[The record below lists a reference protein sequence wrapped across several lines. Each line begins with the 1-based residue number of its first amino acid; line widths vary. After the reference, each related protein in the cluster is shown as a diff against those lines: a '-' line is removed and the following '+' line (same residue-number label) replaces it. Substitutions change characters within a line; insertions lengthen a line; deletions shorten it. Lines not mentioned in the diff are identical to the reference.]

1 MKDLDLTNAV
11 VSDTNDNICH
21 TWNSRNELL
30 FEITRKGEMIFHK
43 SQKECAEEFY
53 KIFTTSFNNEVKDLK
68 ALLTEWIHIWAYGHT
83 KRPEVEELFQRTRKA
98 LKDEKI

>member
-30 FEITRKGEMIFHK
+30 FEISRKGEMIFHK

-68 ALLTEWIHIWAYGHT
+68 ALLNEWLNIRTVANASPQFMDLM
-83 KRPEVEELFQRTRKA
+83 KRTLEAVKE
-98 LKDEKI
+98 